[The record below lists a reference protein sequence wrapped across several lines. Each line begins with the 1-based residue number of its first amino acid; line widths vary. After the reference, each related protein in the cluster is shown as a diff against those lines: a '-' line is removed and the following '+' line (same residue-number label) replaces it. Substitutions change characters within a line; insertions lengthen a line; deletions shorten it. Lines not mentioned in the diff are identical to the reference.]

1 MTAVWQRSAQKGFS
15 INRLLFL
22 NGLTVF
28 LKGPYYQPDL
38 LTILIHMK
46 ISLLFYI
53 YVSKYY
59 IYVIHNIIY
68 NVSSKY
74 NASNVMHIM

>member
-15 INRLLFL
+15 ISRLLFL

-46 ISLLFYI
+46 ISLLFYM

-59 IYVIHNIIY
+59 I
-68 NVSSKY
+68 
-74 NASNVMHIM
+74 